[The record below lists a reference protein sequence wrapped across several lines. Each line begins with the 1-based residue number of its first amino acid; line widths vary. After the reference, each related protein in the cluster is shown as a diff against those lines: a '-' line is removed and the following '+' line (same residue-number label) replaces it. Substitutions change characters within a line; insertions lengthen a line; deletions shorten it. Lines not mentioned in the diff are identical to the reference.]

1 MAIFGNTGC
10 ALVAVTDNQDLGQ
23 QWERSF
29 KDLCEILQA
38 SDLQTMRNYVEEY
51 RPSLLLLDRD
61 LPGLTILKE
70 IGELLKISPSTKIV
84 VFTTT
89 FEEEEAISVIKAGA
103 KGYEQKN
110 SDVLLLRKSI
120 EVIQKGE
127 LWIPRY
133 LITRLLNEVQVMID
147 KERELT
153 STLARSGGTAGS
165 SASVAKLD
173 QLTRREQQ
181 IAELIANGY
190 SNKEIG
196 GLLKISE
203 STVKA
208 HLSAIYHKL
217 GLLDRLS
224 LALFITHQNRLQ
236 PEPAE
241 IES

>member
-10 ALVAVTDNQDLGQ
+10 ALVAVTDNQALGQ

-103 KGYEQKN
+103 K
-110 SDVLLLRKSI
+110 
-120 EVIQKGE
+120 
-127 LWIPRY
+127 
-133 LITRLLNEVQVMID
+133 
-147 KERELT
+147 
-153 STLARSGGTAGS
+153 
-165 SASVAKLD
+165 
-173 QLTRREQQ
+173 
-181 IAELIANGY
+181 
-190 SNKEIG
+190 
-196 GLLKISE
+196 
-203 STVKA
+203 
-208 HLSAIYHKL
+208 
-217 GLLDRLS
+217 
-224 LALFITHQNRLQ
+224 
-236 PEPAE
+236 
-241 IES
+241 